1 MYPMDLM
8 DQIKTDVSIVASPQ
22 NLAKSGKTWV
32 GNTGMHNGDL
42 SRQ

>member
-1 MYPMDLM
+1 MYPFLPAH
-8 DQIKTDVSIVASPQ
+8 KTWQ
-22 NLAKSGKTWV
+22 NLAKRGKTWV